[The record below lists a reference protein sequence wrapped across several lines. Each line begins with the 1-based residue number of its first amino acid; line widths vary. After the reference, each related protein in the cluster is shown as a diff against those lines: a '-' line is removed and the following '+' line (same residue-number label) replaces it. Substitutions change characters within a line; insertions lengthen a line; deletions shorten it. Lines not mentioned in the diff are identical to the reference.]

1 MSRPKPV
8 ATAPELAAGGSG
20 GGLLSRSLGSSWRD
34 LAPIARASLER
45 DLEDE
50 EEGEEEEEEDREEEG
65 SGSPSDE
72 DDDEAVGGLLSS
84 SAPAARRY
92 SLYQSYRRN
101 SFVGNRARMPVEFG
115 STARGRGGGLG
126 KSMSKVEQR
135 AMLEEERSLLRD
147 NNLIPPKHSRG
158 PEGERARRKSWYAFP
173 IPGGDGKVGGQ
184 SRGVN
189 AVSERAPLLGD
200 PSQPYGGQADP
211 RTISTRWEEAVKEG
225 KIQTTWQR
233 EAKVLS
239 GYAFPLMA
247 TFLLQYSLTVASVF
261 VLGHI
266 GATELGAVSLASM
279 TANITGY
286 AIYQGLATS
295 LDTLAPQAYGSGKKK
310 LVGLQMQ
317 RMIYFLWAVTIPIA
331 IIWLLADKILMAIVP
346 EQAVAKLAGLY
357 LKIVLCGAPG
367 YAAFE
372 AGKRYVQAQ
381 GMFSASLYVLMVLS
395 PFNAFL
401 NWFLVW
407 KLDLG
412 FIGAPIA
419 VAITDN
425 CLPLGLFIYVRF
437 FSKNGMSCWN
447 GFTKKALHN
456 WDPMVKLALP
466 GVVMVEAEVL
476 AFEILT
482 FAASYYGVEVLA
494 AQSILATLTNITF
507 QIPFPLSIAA
517 STRVANLI
525 GATLV
530 DAAKLTTRVAF
541 FGAFI
546 IGLFNVVLLS
556 ALKNYIPY
564 LFTSDE
570 EVVRLTSAVLPLCA
584 AFQLFDAL
592 TALCN
597 GVLRGIGRQHFGG
610 YVQLFCYY
618 VIAMPISFGTTFGL
632 GWGLWGLWTGVA
644 IALGLVFV
652 VEFIYLGRTDWNR
665 SVEEARLR
673 NVLE

>member
-1 MSRPKPV
+1 MTRPIPV
-8 ATAPELAAGGSG
+8 AAELEPASNGGV
-20 GGLLSRSLGSSWRD
+20 LFSRSLGSSWRNP
-34 LAPIARASLER
+34 APIARASLER
-45 DLEDE
+45 DIRD
-50 EEGEEEEEEDREEEG
+50 GEEEEEEQQD
-65 SGSPSDE
+65 SDSADSNK
-72 DDDEAVGGLLSS
+72 DDGPGVLSS
-84 SAPAARRY
+84 SAPVSDSDY
-92 SLYQSYRRN
+92 SLYHSCRRN
-101 SFVGNRARMPVEFG
+101 SFVGAGNRARLSLEVYQPVNL
-115 STARGRGGGLG
+115 RGQELG
-126 KSMSKVEQR
+126 RPLSRHERKQG
-135 AMLEEERSLLRD
+135 LEEERSLLRD
-147 NNLIPPKHSRG
+147 NNLIPPKHSRSQHD
-158 PEGERARRKSWYAFP
+158 PKRRKSWFSFP
-173 IPGGDGKVGGQ
+173 IPGGEGGSNAQGGRIDGDGADIE
-184 SRGVN
+184 S
-189 AVSERAPLLGD
+189 APLLED
-200 PSQPYGGQADP
+200 ESRPYGGQDDV
-211 RTISTRWEEAVKEG
+211 RTISTRWGGAVKDG

-239 GYAFPLMA
+239 GYSLPLMA

-266 GATELGAVSLASM
+266 GAKELGAVSLASM

-295 LDTLAPQAYGSGKKK
+295 LDTLCPQAYGSGKKK

-331 IIWLLADKILMAIVP
+331 VIWLLADKILLAIVP
-346 EQAVAKLAGLY
+346 EREVAILAGLY
-357 LKIVLCGAPG
+357 LKVVLCGAPG

-372 AGKRYVQAQ
+372 AGKRFVQAQ
-381 GMFSASLYVLMVLS
+381 GMFSASLYVLLVMS
-395 PFNAFL
+395 PINAFL

-407 KLDLG
+407 KLKLG

-419 VAITDN
+419 VAITDL

-437 FSKNGMSCWN
+437 FSKDGMSCWN
-447 GFTKKALHN
+447 GFTRKAFHN

-482 FAASYYGVEVLA
+482 FGASYFGVEVLA

-530 DAAKLTTRVAF
+530 DAAKITTRVALY
-541 FGAFI
+541 GALI
-546 IGLFNVVLLS
+546 IGVFNVVLLS
-556 ALKNYIPY
+556 ALKDYIPY

-570 EVVRLTSAVLPLCA
+570 NVVRLTSAILPLCA
-584 AFQLFDAL
+584 AFQLFDSLA
-592 TALCN
+592 ALCN
-597 GVLRGIGRQHFGG
+597 GVLRGLGRQHFGG

-618 VIAMPISFGTTFGL
+618 VIAMPISFSTTFGL
-632 GWGLWGLWTGVA
+632 NWGLWGLWTGVA
-644 IALGLVFV
+644 IALGLVTLI
-652 VEFIYLGRTDWNR
+652 EFFYLSRTD
-665 SVEEARLR
+665 
-673 NVLE
+673 

>member
-1 MSRPKPV
+1 M
-8 ATAPELAAGGSG
+8 
-20 GGLLSRSLGSSWRD
+20 
-34 LAPIARASLER
+34 
-45 DLEDE
+45 
-50 EEGEEEEEEDREEEG
+50 
-65 SGSPSDE
+65 
-72 DDDEAVGGLLSS
+72 
-84 SAPAARRY
+84 RR
-92 SLYQSYRRN
+92 Q
-101 SFVGNRARMPVEFG
+101 
-115 STARGRGGGLG
+115 
-126 KSMSKVEQR
+126 
-135 AMLEEERSLLRD
+135 
-147 NNLIPPKHSRG
+147 
-158 PEGERARRKSWYAFP
+158 SWYTFP
-173 IPGGDGKVGGQ
+173 IPGGDGKAGAQSGAAGGQ
-184 SRGVN
+184 S
-189 AVSERAPLLGD
+189 EQAPLLAD
-200 PSQPYGGQADP
+200 SNRPYGGQDDP
-211 RTISTRWEEAVKEG
+211 KIISERWEEAVKDG

-295 LDTLAPQAYGSGKKK
+295 LDTLCPQAYGSGKKK

-317 RMIYFLWAVTIPIA
+317 RMVYFLWAVTVPIA
-331 IIWLLADKILMAIVP
+331 IIWLFADKILVAIVP
-346 EQAVAKLAGLY
+346 EREVAELAGLY
-357 LKIVLCGAPG
+357 LKIVLLGAPG
-367 YAAFE
+367 YATFE
-372 AGKRYVQAQ
+372 AGKRFVQAQ
-381 GMFSASLYVLMVLS
+381 GEFSASLYVLVILS

-407 KLDLG
+407 KLNLG

-425 CLPLGLFIYVRF
+425 LLPIGLFIYVRF
-437 FSKNGMSCWN
+437 FSKSGMSCWN
-447 GFTKKALHN
+447 GFTKKGLYN
-456 WDPMVKLALP
+456 WQPMIKLALP
-466 GVVMVEAEVL
+466 GVIMVEAEVL

-482 FAASYYGVEVLA
+482 FAASYFGVEVLA

-530 DAAKLTTRVAF
+530 DAAKMTTRVAF
-541 FGAFI
+541 FGALI
-546 IGLFNVVLLS
+546 IGVFNVILLS
-556 ALKNYIPY
+556 ALKDYIPY

-592 TALCN
+592 AALCN
-597 GVLRGIGRQHFGG
+597 GVLRGLGRQHFGG

-632 GWGLWGLWTGVA
+632 NWGLWGLWTGVA
-644 IALGLVFV
+644 IALGLVALI
-652 VEFIYLGRTDWNR
+652 EFLYLGKTDWNS
-665 SVEEARLR
+665 SVEEARQR

>member
-1 MSRPKPV
+1 M
-8 ATAPELAAGGSG
+8 
-20 GGLLSRSLGSSWRD
+20 
-34 LAPIARASLER
+34 APIAKASLAR
-45 DLEDE
+45 DLED
-50 EEGEEEEEEDREEEG
+50 GEEEED
-65 SGSPSDE
+65 SGAAESGDE
-72 DDDEAVGGLLSS
+72 DDEEQLSS
-84 SAPAARRY
+84 SAPATQSEY
-92 SLYQSYRRN
+92 SLYRSCRRN
-101 SFVGNRARMPVEFG
+101 SFVVAGNRARMPVEFVRPTSG
-115 STARGRGGGLG
+115 SGRDINRT
-126 KSMSKVEQR
+126 MSRDERKRV
-135 AMLEEERSLLRD
+135 LEEERSLLRD
-147 NNLIPPKHSRG
+147 NNLIPPKHAQDSTGDRK
-158 PEGERARRKSWYAFP
+158 RRKSWFSFP
-173 IPGGDGKVGGQ
+173 IPGGDGVQSGQDRGSGTNGGP
-184 SRGVN
+184 
-189 AVSERAPLLGD
+189 SENAPLLGD
-200 PSQPYGGQADP
+200 SRRPYGGQDDP
-211 RTISTRWEEAVKEG
+211 KTISTRWEEAVKDG

-233 EAKVLS
+233 ETKVLS

-266 GATELGAVSLASM
+266 GAVELGAVSLASM

-295 LDTLAPQAYGSGKKK
+295 LDTLCPQAYGSGKKK

-331 IIWLLADKILMAIVP
+331 VIWLLADKILLAIVP
-346 EQAVAKLAGLY
+346 ERAVAELAGLY
-357 LKIVLCGAPG
+357 LKIVLAGAPG

-372 AGKRYVQAQ
+372 AGKRFVQAQ
-381 GMFSASLYVLMVLS
+381 GMFSASLYVLIIAS
-395 PFNAFL
+395 PVNAFL

-407 KLDLG
+407 KLNLG

-425 CLPLGLFIYVRF
+425 CLPIGLFIYVRF

-447 GFTKKALHN
+447 GFTKKAFHN

-466 GVVMVEAEVL
+466 GVIMVEAEVL

-482 FAASYYGVEVLA
+482 FGASYFGVEVLA

-525 GATLV
+525 GATLA
-530 DAAKLTTRVAF
+530 DAAKLTTNVAF
-541 FGAFI
+541 YGALI
-546 IGLFNVVLLS
+546 IGIFNVVLLS
-556 ALKNYIPY
+556 ALKDYIPY

-570 EVVRLTSAVLPLCA
+570 NVVRLTSAVLPLCA

-592 TALCN
+592 AALCN
-597 GVLRGIGRQHFGG
+597 GVLRGLGRQHFGG

-632 GWGLWGLWTGVA
+632 NWGLWGLWTGVA
-644 IALGLVFV
+644 IALGLVAMIEFV
-652 VEFIYLGRTDWNR
+652 YLSRADWNS
-665 SVEEARLR
+665 SVEEARRR
-673 NVLE
+673 NVAE

>member
-1 MSRPKPV
+1 MTRPKPV
-8 ATAPELAAGGSG
+8 AAGLVPVG
-20 GGLLSRSLGSSWRD
+20 GGALSRSLGSSWRD
-34 LAPIARASLER
+34 MAPIASASLER
-45 DLEDE
+45 DLED
-50 EEGEEEEEEDREEEG
+50 GEEELDSDVAESE
-65 SGSPSDE
+65 DE
-72 DDDEAVGGLLSS
+72 DDEGLLST
-84 SAPAARRY
+84 SAPVGQSQH
-92 SLYQSYRRN
+92 SLYWPERRN
-101 SFVGNRARMPVEFG
+101 SFVPAGNRAMMPMEFG
-115 STARGRGGGLG
+115 TMGSMRGMDLG
-126 KSMSKVEQR
+126 RRLSRDDRKK
-135 AMLEEERSLLRD
+135 ALEEERSLLRD
-147 NNLIPPKHSRG
+147 NNLIPPKHAQG
-158 PEGERARRKSWYAFP
+158 AEGEGKRRKSWFGFP
-173 IPGGDGKVGGQ
+173 IPGGKGKMGDQVASVGADGG
-184 SRGVN
+184 S
-189 AVSERAPLLGD
+189 AERAPLLGHT
-200 PSQPYGGQADP
+200 SRPYGGQDDP
-211 RTISTRWEEAVKEG
+211 KTISTRWEEAVRDG

-239 GYAFPLMA
+239 GYSFPLMA

-261 VLGHI
+261 TLGHI
-266 GATELGAVSLASM
+266 GAAELGAVSLATM

-286 AIYQGLATS
+286 AVYQGLATS
-295 LDTLAPQAYGSGKKK
+295 LDTLCPQAYGSGKKK

-317 RMIYFLWAVTIPIA
+317 RMIYFLWAVTVPIA
-331 IIWLLADKILMAIVP
+331 VIWLLADKILLVIVP
-346 EQAVAKLAGLY
+346 ERAVAELGGLY

-372 AGKRYVQAQ
+372 AGKRFVQAQ
-381 GMFSASLYVLMVLS
+381 GMFSASLYVLLILS

-401 NWFLVW
+401 NWFMVW
-407 KLDLG
+407 KLNLG

-425 CLPLGLFIYVRF
+425 LLPLGLFIYVRF

-447 GFTKKALHN
+447 GFTKKAFHN

-466 GVVMVEAEVL
+466 GVIMVEAEVL

-482 FAASYYGVEVLA
+482 FAASRFGVEVLA

-525 GATLV
+525 GATLA
-530 DAAKLTTRVAF
+530 DAAKLTTKVAF
-541 FGAFI
+541 YGALL
-546 IGLFNVVLLS
+546 IGIFNVVLLS
-556 ALKNYIPY
+556 ALKDYIPY

-570 EVVRLTSAVLPLCA
+570 AVVELTAAVLPLCA

-592 TALCN
+592 AALCN
-597 GVLRGIGRQHFGG
+597 GVLRGLGKQHFGG

-632 GWGLWGLWTGVA
+632 NWGLWGLWTGVA
-644 IALGLVFV
+644 IALGLVALIEFV
-652 VEFIYLGRTDWNR
+652 YLGRTDWES
-665 SVEEARLR
+665 SVEAARAR

>member
-8 ATAPELAAGGSG
+8 AAALVPAGGG
-20 GGLLSRSLGSSWRD
+20 GMLSRSLGSSWRD
-34 LAPIARASLER
+34 SAPIARASLAR
-45 DLEDE
+45 DLE
-50 EEGEEEEEEDREEEG
+50 EEEEEEDT
-65 SGSPSDE
+65 SGVASSDDE
-72 DDDEAVGGLLSS
+72 DDGGLLSS
-84 SAPAARRY
+84 SAPARERQY

-101 SFVGNRARMPVEFG
+101 SFVAAGNRARMPVEFG
-115 STARGRGGGLG
+115 STAGGRSRELG
-126 KSMSKVEQR
+126 HAVSREERRQL
-135 AMLEEERSLLRD
+135 LEEERSLLRD
-147 NNLIPPKHSRG
+147 NNLIPPKHARG
-158 PEGERARRKSWYAFP
+158 PEGERMRRQSWYTFP
-173 IPGGDGKVGGQ
+173 IPGGDGKAGAQAGATGEQ
-184 SRGVN
+184 S
-189 AVSERAPLLGD
+189 EQAPLLAE
-200 PSQPYGGQADP
+200 SNRPYGGQDDP
-211 RTISTRWEEAVKEG
+211 KIISERWENAVKDG

-295 LDTLAPQAYGSGKKK
+295 LDTLCPQAYGSGKKK

-317 RMIYFLWAVTIPIA
+317 RMVYFLWAVTIPIA
-331 IIWLLADKILMAIVP
+331 IVWLFADKILVAIVP
-346 EQAVAKLAGLY
+346 EREVAELAGLY
-357 LKIVLCGAPG
+357 LKIVLIGAPG
-367 YAAFE
+367 YATFE
-372 AGKRYVQAQ
+372 AGKRFVQAQ
-381 GMFSASLYVLMVLS
+381 GEFSASLYVLMILS

-407 KLDLG
+407 KLNLG

-425 CLPLGLFIYVRF
+425 LLPIGLFIYVRF
-437 FSKNGMSCWN
+437 FSKSGMSCWN
-447 GFTKKALHN
+447 GFTKKGLYN
-456 WDPMVKLALP
+456 WQPMIKLALP
-466 GVVMVEAEVL
+466 GVIMVEAEVL

-482 FAASYYGVEVLA
+482 FAASYFGVEVLA

-530 DAAKLTTRVAF
+530 DAAKMTTRVAF
-541 FGAFI
+541 FGALI
-546 IGLFNVVLLS
+546 IGIFNVILLS
-556 ALKNYIPY
+556 ALKDYIPY

-592 TALCN
+592 AALCN
-597 GVLRGIGRQHFGG
+597 GVLRGLGRQHFGG

-632 GWGLWGLWTGVA
+632 NWGLWGLWTGVA
-644 IALGLVFV
+644 IALGLVALI
-652 VEFIYLGRTDWNR
+652 EFLYLGKTDWNS
-665 SVEEARLR
+665 SVEEARQR

>member
-8 ATAPELAAGGSG
+8 ATAPELAAGSSG
-20 GGLLSRSLGSSWRD
+20 GGMLSRSLGSSWRD

-45 DLEDE
+45 DLE
-50 EEGEEEEEEDREEEG
+50 GEEEEEERDGEEDSEE
-65 SGSPSDE
+65 PSDE
-72 DDDEAVGGLLSS
+72 DEAAGGLLSS
-84 SAPAARRY
+84 SAPATRRY

-115 STARGRGGGLG
+115 STARGRGSVLG
-126 KSMSKVEQR
+126 KTMSKVDKK

-147 NNLIPPKHSRG
+147 NNLIPPKHARG
-158 PEGERARRKSWYAFP
+158 TEGDRTRRKSWYG
-173 IPGGDGKVGGQ
+173 IPRGDGKVGEQ
-184 SRGVN
+184 SRGVEAVGN
-189 AVSERAPLLGD
+189 VSEQAPLLGD
-200 PSQPYGGQADP
+200 PNQPYGGQADP

-331 IIWLLADKILMAIVP
+331 IIWLLADKILLAIVP
-346 EQAVAKLAGLY
+346 EKEVAKLAGLY
-357 LKIVLCGAPG
+357 LKVVLFGAPG

-381 GMFSASLYVLMVLS
+381 GMFSASLYVLIVLS

-407 KLDLG
+407 KLNLG

-447 GFTKKALHN
+447 GFTKKAFHN

-466 GVVMVEAEVL
+466 GVLMVEAEVL

-546 IGLFNVVLLS
+546 IGVFNVVLLS
-556 ALKNYIPY
+556 ALKDYIPR

-597 GVLRGIGRQHFGG
+597 GILRGIGRQHFGG

-632 GWGLWGLWTGVA
+632 NWGLEGLWTGVA

-652 VEFIYLGRTDWNR
+652 VEFVYLSKTDWTT

-673 NVLE
+673 NIQE